1 MRMERRDFM
10 SVNIMQVEKYCRTV
24 IDMCLLFII
33 FSFKR
38 KFEILYGLLVGKKKK
53 KKNLSVI
60 GIMVLHLTMTLYEIY
75 IVFSMYNILN
85 VKGRLLYACMSL

>member
-53 KKNLSVI
+53 KKEFVGYWNNGS
-60 GIMVLHLTMTLYEIY
+60 TLNYDFI
-75 IVFSMYNILN
+75 
-85 VKGRLLYACMSL
+85 